1 MPVDYQY
8 DPKANIVHAL
18 PYAELSIAEIRGFFE
33 ALIQDDA
40 VAFGS
45 IEVVHFEKVDD
56 FMFTSVEAQG
66 IISALDLLRDEK
78 GLRATVFVGE
88 RDLHFGVSRMLQ
100 ILYEL
105 HDPVYPTSVVR
116 REEELRSTIDD
127 LSGIPIR

>member
-66 IISALDLLRDEK
+66 IISALDRGCVKTQISNLRVAK
-78 GLRATVFVGE
+78 CG
-88 RDLHFGVSRMLQ
+88 Q
-100 ILYEL
+100 I
-105 HDPVYPTSVVR
+105 T
-116 REEELRSTIDD
+116 REI
-127 LSGIPIR
+127 GG